1 MATARKT
8 SRKIAA
14 KKTASSK
21 RPGTVAAAQTAAAFM
36 HESLLGADT
45 GGQEPRRADEM
56 SPSERDATEK
66 WLADTRKALGKHATA
81 LAGQIAAAPTGDRKD
96 DLLKIKGQLLDDQQT
111 LDRREEAF
119 FADGSTETMRAPSA
133 EQVTRTRELSEAL
146 GDAIAAQKEAEA
158 IAKLASDLADLALT
172 ISEPG

>member
-14 KKTASSK
+14 RKTASSK
-21 RPGTVAAAQTAAAFM
+21 RPKRAATAPTAAAFE
-36 HESLLGADT
+36 HESLLKADT

-66 WLADTRKALGKHATA
+66 WLADTRNALGKHATA

-96 DLLKIKGQLLDDQQT
+96 ELLKIKGQLLDDQQT
-111 LDRREEAF
+111 LDQREEAF

-133 EQVTRTRELSEAL
+133 EQVMRTRDLSEAL
-146 GDAIAAQKEAEA
+146 GEAIASQKEAEA
-158 IAKLASDLADLALT
+158 IAKLASDLADLALKV
-172 ISEPG
+172 SEPG